1 MASGPP
7 RSATC
12 NGNRSSCPR
21 AASTFIG
28 WRMESPASTQSA
40 VTRCGRCAS
49 YAAST
54 LRTPTYSFPS
64 AADLSAPSVST
75 GLSSASVRLPRCH
88 SRSTRTCFGMPA
100 GSSSPTMA
108 TTRAPCSTTSATRT
122 FSTRSGTPT
131 WHPIGSRTSGGVEP
145 ERLLHDA
152 FVGLAGAGQ
161 TRDDLRFPLD
171 QRCPVACLPCQH
183 FLDGLDG
190 LGQLLVSQ
198 AREPVGVFELHL
210 LWDQQGEDLQVGG
223 GVPQPS
229 RPPLTVACPVCS
241 LSSPRQSWSCLRSA
255 VGFQTSLRASAR
267 SPLPSAMCRRAR
279 CARSRLR
286 GRAAAP

>member
-1 MASGPP
+1 MACG
-7 RSATC
+7 RRKSATC
-12 NGNRSSCPR
+12 NGSRSNCPR
-21 AASTFIG
+21 AACTFTVSRTG
-28 WRMESPASTQSA
+28 LPASTQSG

-49 YAAST
+49 YAAIT
-54 LRTPTYSFPS
+54 RETPTYSFPS
-64 AADLSAPSVST
+64 AAGQSAPLDSIGSSSVS
-75 GLSSASVRLPRCH
+75 ARPPRCH
-88 SRSTRTCFGMPA
+88 SRSIPTCFATPV
-100 GSSSPTMA
+100 GSSWPTMA
-108 TTRAPCSTTSATRT
+108 TTRGPCSTTSGTRT

-171 QRCPVACLPCQH
+171 QRCPVACLPRQR
-183 FLDGLDG
+183 FLDGLDGLDG

-210 LWDQQGEDLQVGG
+210 LWDRQGEDLQVGG

-241 LSSPRQSWSCLRSA
+241 LSSPR
-255 VGFQTSLRASAR
+255 
-267 SPLPSAMCRRAR
+267 
-279 CARSRLR
+279 
-286 GRAAAP
+286 